1 MLSETSW
8 LGILGSWF
16 AVLFVS
22 VLVLIGLIS
31 FHLVKSYISSNPVA
45 KSTPSNQFL
54 CHLSTVGQT
63 LIVSSFFDWI
73 VHDVLKFK
81 NYLFECFSVHL
92 SRILTVVCM
101 LFALSICILECFMK
115 ILPQSYLSLTQFAVD
130 YLAGVVVL
138 SAFMVSAYAEVGWCD
153 SWDVCAVDTQCDAP
167 FRQAFFGFTCLLIIL
182 ILIGLTL
189 NKTCLKKILSHFKF
203 FFCLKSPQVQTVS
216 IHGIQLATIS
226 SDVQEAEAVQAQ
238 PPPDNEEEIEVLV
251 TPSTHLMTSFIS
263 SIIGAMMV
271 GACYSVGHCSET
283 FKQFCR
289 IFFTTLAPAIWIWMN
304 PKSRK
309 FAVRNVRGWLRLEQ

>member
-8 LGILGSWF
+8 LGSLSSGLV
-16 AVLFVS
+16 VLFVS
-22 VLVLIGLIS
+22 VLVLMGLIF
-31 FHLVKSYISSNPVA
+31 FHLVKSYMNNNPVA
-45 KSTPSNQFL
+45 KSTPNNQFL
-54 CHLSTVGQT
+54 RHLSTIGQT
-63 LIVSSFFDWI
+63 LIVSSFSDWI
-73 VHDVLKFK
+73 VHDVFKFK
-81 NYLFECFSVHL
+81 NYLFQCLSVHL
-92 SRILTVVCM
+92 SRILTVTCM

-153 SWDVCAVDTQCDAP
+153 SWDVCAIENRCEAP

-182 ILIGLTL
+182 MLIGLTL
-189 NKTCLKKILSHFKF
+189 NKTCLKKSISHFKL
-203 FFCLKSPQVQTVS
+203 FFCLKSPQVQGVP
-216 IHGIQLATIS
+216 IHGIELATIS
-226 SDVQEAEAVQAQ
+226 SGVHEAVQAQ
-238 PPPDNEEEIEVLV
+238 PALIKKEEIEVLV

-263 SIIGAMMV
+263 SIIGMIMV

-283 FKQFCR
+283 FKHFSR
-289 IFFTTLAPAIWIWMN
+289 IFLTSLPPAIWIWMN

-309 FAVRNVRGWLRLEQ
+309 FAIRKVKSWLQLEQ